1 MEIKMQI
8 KNLVVPD
15 TFSSKRD
22 HGPKCKHFA
31 KDTNQLI
38 NKTQIAGS
46 KQLSQGKNPSN
57 RTPNKGNTSKGKWT
71 DGEADV
77 EVKDQ
82 ISCRAYF
89 CLKSSFFQSILI
101 LLLNI

>member
-22 HGPKCKHFA
+22 HGPNVK
-31 KDTNQLI
+31 TSQRILNQLI

-46 KQLSQGKNPSN
+46 KQLSQGKNPSKG
-57 RTPNKGNTSKGKWT
+57 TPNKGNTSKGKWT

-77 EVKDQ
+77 EAKDQ
-82 ISCRAYF
+82 ITCRAYF
-89 CLKSSFFQSILI
+89 SVLKVVSSRVF
-101 LLLNI
+101 